1 MKKAAL
7 LIAILSI
14 TLATMARSQAT
25 VVLEDNVLTLED
37 DVLTPEPAALEPIQK
52 PKGDE
57 LTEEFHQSY
66 ALTATGRVSIANIN
80 GNVHISAW
88 DRNEVKVDAV
98 KRAYSPERLS
108 EVTIDVTNSADSV
121 VIETK
126 YPERNQNFD
135 TRNRG
140 NNSASVEY
148 TLTVP
153 RGARIDSAE
162 LVNGSLD
169 IEGVKGDVHV
179 SLVNGEVKA
188 GGLGG
193 EVKVSTVNG
202 AQEVN
207 VTALD
212 EAKGVTLNSV
222 NGPIVLIVPSG
233 ANAQVRASTVHG
245 AITNDFG
252 LTVNE
257 GQYVGRELKGQIG
270 SGGPRIRLNNVNG
283 SIAIKRG

>member
-7 LIAILSI
+7 LIVILAI

-25 VVLEDNVLTLED
+25 VVLENNA
-37 DVLTPEPAALEPIQK
+37 LTPEPAAFEPMQK

-66 ALTATGRVSIANIN
+66 PLTATGRVSIANIN

-108 EVTIDVTNSADSV
+108 EVTIDVTDTADSV
-121 VIETK
+121 IIKTK

-135 TRNRG
+135 SRTRE
-140 NNSASVEY
+140 NNPASIEY

-153 RGARIDSAE
+153 RGARIDGVE

-169 IEGVKGDVHV
+169 IEGVQGEVRA
-179 SLVNGEVKA
+179 SLVNGRVKA
-188 GGLGG
+188 NDLSG
-193 EVKVSTVNG
+193 EVNLSTVNG
-202 AQEVN
+202 SIEVN
-207 VTALD
+207 AARLA
-212 EAKGVTLNSV
+212 ESKGVTLNSV
-222 NGPIVLIVPSG
+222 NGSIVLSMPSG
-233 ANAQVRASTVHG
+233 ASAQVRASTVHG
-245 AITNDFG
+245 PITNDFG
-252 LTVNE
+252 LTVEE
-257 GQYVGRELKGQIG
+257 GQYVGRNLTGQIG

-283 SIAIKRG
+283 SIAIKRGLAI

>member
-7 LIAILSI
+7 LIALMTI
-14 TLATMARSQAT
+14 TLATLTRSQAT
-25 VVLEDNVLTLED
+25 VVMEHNVLTVEAP
-37 DVLTPEPAALEPIQK
+37 VFEPIQK

-66 ALTATGRVSIANIN
+66 PLSATGRVSIANIN

-98 KRAYSPERLS
+98 KRAYRAERLS

-121 VIETK
+121 SIKTK
-126 YPERNQNFD
+126 YPDRNQTFD
-135 TRNRG
+135 SRTRESNP
-140 NNSASVEY
+140 ASIEY

-153 RGARIDSAE
+153 RGARVDGVE

-169 IEGVKGDVHV
+169 IDGVQGEVRA
-179 SLVNGEVKA
+179 SLVNGRIKA
-188 GGLGG
+188 NDLSG
-193 EVKVSTVNG
+193 EVNLSTVNG
-202 AQEVN
+202 SI
-207 VTALD
+207 
-212 EAKGVTLNSV
+212 EASVAGLAESKGVSLNSV
-222 NGPIVLIVPSG
+222 NGSIVLSVPSG

-245 AITNDFG
+245 QISNDFG
-252 LTVNE
+252 LVVEE
-257 GQYVGRELKGQIG
+257 GQYVGRNLSGQIG

-283 SIAIKRG
+283 SITIKRDEGKPA